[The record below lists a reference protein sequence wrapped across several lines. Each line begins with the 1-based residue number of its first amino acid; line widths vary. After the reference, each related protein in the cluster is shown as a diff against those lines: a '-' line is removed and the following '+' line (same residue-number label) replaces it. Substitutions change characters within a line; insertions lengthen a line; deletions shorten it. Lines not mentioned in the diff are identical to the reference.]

1 MLMGTRLLTV
11 LPFFLLLG
19 FWTSLGAQ
27 QQDWTSLHS
36 EVLGLLV
43 DVKIYGA
50 GSNRSE
56 KPIVYLTDGKKL
68 LDNGAMDTILDL
80 TRKGM
85 IPEATYVLVSTINRA
100 SEKDLRNQ
108 FFFCNPDYLRFFET
122 ELIPFSEA
130 KHGGLRTPSERS
142 LVGISFGGLNAAYF
156 SAMTDLFGNYAL
168 LSPVTYPCKDVIAD
182 ISFSASKELKI
193 VLSTGKNDAE
203 RYVDELEGIYK
214 SKGHTL
220 STIETNGQH
229 DFENWNGQWKHV
241 LGFLL
246 TK

>member
-68 LDNGAMDTILDL
+68 LDNGAMDTILNL

-85 IPEATYVLVSTINRA
+85 IPQATYVLVSTINRA

-156 SAMTDLFGNYAL
+156 SARTDLFGNYAL

-182 ISFSASKELKI
+182 ISFSAGKDLKI
-193 VLSTGKNDAE
+193 VLSTGRNDAE

-214 SKGHTL
+214 SKGHKL

-229 DFENWNGQWKHV
+229 DFENWNGQWEHV

-246 TK
+246 AK

>member
-1 MLMGTRLLTV
+1 MGKRLLTV
-11 LPFFLLLG
+11 LLFFLLLG

-27 QQDWTSLHS
+27 QEDWTSLRS
-36 EVLGLLV
+36 EVLGLSV
-43 DVKIYGA
+43 DVKIYGT
-50 GSNRSE
+50 GFNRSE
-56 KPIVYLTDGKKL
+56 KPIVYLTDGRKL
-68 LDNGAMDTILDL
+68 LDNGAMDIILEL
-80 TRKGM
+80 TKKGLV
-85 IPEATYVLVSTINRA
+85 PESIYVLVSTIDRS

-108 FFFCNPDYLRFFET
+108 FFFCNLDYLRFFES
-122 ELIPFSEA
+122 ELVPFAEA

-156 SAMTDLFGNYAL
+156 SAKTNIFGNYAL
-168 LSPVTYPCKDVIAD
+168 LSPVTYPCKGVIAD
-182 ISFSASKELKI
+182 ISFSTGKDLKI

-203 RYVDELEGIYK
+203 RYVDELEGMYR